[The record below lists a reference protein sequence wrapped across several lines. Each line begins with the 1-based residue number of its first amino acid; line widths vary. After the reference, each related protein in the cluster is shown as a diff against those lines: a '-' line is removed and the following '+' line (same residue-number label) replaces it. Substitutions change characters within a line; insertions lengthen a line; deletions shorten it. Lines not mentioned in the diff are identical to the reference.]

1 MCGVIQVDLVDYNR
15 LTDLASLKNELSLKF
30 TLWNI
35 ESAAIPIQK
44 KDSRSCMGASAFWK
58 SVDFRAF
65 TVNVKTIAPKK

>member
-44 KDSRSCMGASAFWK
+44 K
-58 SVDFRAF
+58 
-65 TVNVKTIAPKK
+65 IAAHAWVHQPFGKVLILGHLR